1 MLDVKKLLT
10 KILQR
15 QTKMV
20 LIWSGGSYMDGN
32 QTVAIPSGVKWKSLT
47 LVWSEYVNGA
57 PQNYGWI
64 ENRLSY
70 DSIAKRN
77 GQGFFFLMASNTFAY
92 IAAKYLYISPTLIT
106 GNNNNKTVATAST
119 TGINYMNNHWV
130 LREVW
135 LEEYAE

>member
-1 MLDVKKLLT
+1 
-10 KILQR
+10 
-15 QTKMV
+15 
-20 LIWSGGSYMDGN
+20 MDGN

-106 GNNNNKTVATAST
+106 GNNNNKTAATAST